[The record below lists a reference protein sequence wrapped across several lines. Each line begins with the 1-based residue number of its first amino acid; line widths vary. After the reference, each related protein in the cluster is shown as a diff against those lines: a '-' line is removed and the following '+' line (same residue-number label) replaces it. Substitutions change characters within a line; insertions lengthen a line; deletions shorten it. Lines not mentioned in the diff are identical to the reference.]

1 MPKNTDRMRL
11 RPWSWLFVVCAAC
24 SDGGGDGGVQAD
36 PVPPP
41 RASFDVSGRILG
53 PVQQDDD
60 SDIELRIAETSGVA
74 GHLNFIRLTCNNRS
88 SSEWGA
94 GSFIA
99 ESGTNRIGA
108 NTTLVSVRH
117 YTCPSS
123 GRPQEILA
131 DLDDD
136 NGNHHQVKA
145 APFHPDWPG
154 S

>member
-1 MPKNTDRMRL
+1 MPENTDRMRP
-11 RPWSWLFVVCAAC
+11 RSWSWLFVVCAAC
-24 SDGGGDGGVQAD
+24 SNGEGDGGVQAD

-60 SDIELRIAETSGVA
+60 TDIELRIAETNGVA

-108 NTTLVSVRH
+108 NTTLVYVRH

-131 DLDDD
+131 DLDDEH
-136 NGNHHQVKA
+136 GNHHQVKA
-145 APFHPDWPG
+145 SPFHPDWPG